1 MAVRWGYTNLK
12 GLYIMQVSESARSF
26 VEANIQHMQYITT
39 IRRSDPP
46 ARRSKTSIAYGIDRR
61 VKGIY
66 FFYPKGHNPAID
78 PMRPIYIGETTSSV
92 QSRLRN
98 HKSSLMDP
106 SWKVECTGKKFIV
119 AGICLDEAFDVY
131 YIDAELLNIN
141 TRQESIFAE
150 TAFMVHLK
158 PLVWK

>member
-1 MAVRWGYTNLK
+1 VGYTNLK
-12 GLYIMQVSESARSF
+12 GTYIMQVCESARSF
-26 VEANIQHMQYITT
+26 VEANIHHMQYITT

-61 VKGIY
+61 AKGIY
-66 FFYPKGHNPAID
+66 FFYPKGCNPAID
-78 PMRPIYIGETTSSV
+78 PMRPIYIGETTNSV

-98 HKSSLMDP
+98 HKSSLIDP
-106 SWKVECTGKKFIV
+106 SWKVECTGKKFIA
-119 AGICLDEAFDVY
+119 AGIDLDTEFDVY
-131 YIDAELLNIN
+131 YIDAKLLNID